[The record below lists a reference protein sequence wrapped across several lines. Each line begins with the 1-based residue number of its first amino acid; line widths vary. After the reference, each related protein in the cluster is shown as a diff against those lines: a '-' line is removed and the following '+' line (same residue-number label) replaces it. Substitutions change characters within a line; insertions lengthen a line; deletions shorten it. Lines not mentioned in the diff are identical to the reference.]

1 MSSIHQSFCGSS
13 KQSANC
19 RQLKNAKVII
29 SIPTILL
36 SFQVS
41 KKSRNFSKIGKQF
54 NVWLE
59 VPVPKATSLV
69 TKSSRRERDS
79 KFIKGLYKWLF
90 WDSYY
95 SWGWCLGHQP
105 WTIVGE
111 SWGAWEKSLK
121 LGGGKKGDIW
131 KTDLQRLLFSVILE
145 SCGILGQIA
154 RFIRQRVCNL
164 KTLIRLESDFSRVRI
179 MIVLRW
185 VGNISVMLMSFFSL
199 F

>member
-1 MSSIHQSFCGSS
+1 MVFIIAFPTRRNFSMSSIHQSFCGSS
-13 KQSANC
+13 KQSAYC
-19 RQLKNAKVII
+19 RQLKNAKVI
-29 SIPTILL
+29 SILTILL

-54 NVWLE
+54 NVWQE
-59 VPVPKATSLV
+59 VPVPKATCLV

-95 SWGWCLGHQP
+95 SWGRCRGHQP

-121 LGGGKKGDIW
+121 LGGGKKRRHLKDRSAKI
-131 KTDLQRLLFSVILE
+131 TFLL
-145 SCGILGQIA
+145 
-154 RFIRQRVCNL
+154 
-164 KTLIRLESDFSRVRI
+164 
-179 MIVLRW
+179 
-185 VGNISVMLMSFFSL
+185 
-199 F
+199 

>member
-29 SIPTILL
+29 SLLTILL

-41 KKSRNFSKIGKQF
+41 KKSRHFSKIGKQF

-121 LGGGKKGDIW
+121 LGGGKKKETFERQICKDYFF
-131 KTDLQRLLFSVILE
+131 TLTFE
-145 SCGILGQIA
+145 FCGILGQIA

-164 KTLIRLESDFSRVRI
+164 KTLISLESDFSRVRI

-185 VGNISVMLMSFFSL
+185 VGNISVMLISFSL

>member
-1 MSSIHQSFCGSS
+1 MVFIIAFPTRRNFSMSSIHQSFCGSS

-29 SIPTILL
+29 SILTILL

-59 VPVPKATSLV
+59 VPVLKATSLV
-69 TKSSRRERDS
+69 TKSGRRERDS

-111 SWGAWEKSLK
+111 SWGAWEKFLK
-121 LGGGKKGDIW
+121 LGGGKK
-131 KTDLQRLLFSVILE
+131 R
-145 SCGILGQIA
+145 
-154 RFIRQRVCNL
+154 RHL
-164 KTLIRLESDFSRVRI
+164 KDRSAKITFFTLNFGVLWYSWSDS
-179 MIVLRW
+179 
-185 VGNISVMLMSFFSL
+185 
-199 F
+199 